1 MRNRVKKLSH
11 IVRTLP
17 VLVQEL
23 NLLVKQSII
32 YVIFLLH
39 LSLQNSAV
47 NDKFLQIQKEVA

>member
-1 MRNRVKKLSH
+1 MWNRVKKLSH
-11 IVRTLP
+11 NVRTLP

>member
-11 IVRTLP
+11 NVRTLP